1 MRLNS
6 QVSSHLH
13 GYDVFSYGYSNYP
26 VQINSAFWQEW
37 QKYRND
43 LYRFCLKCMN
53 GNVTEAEEALSRAM
67 LKAWEKV
74 QNYTDQIVNIKAWLT
89 RLTHNICVDIHR
101 ENSRRGKSLENIELY
116 ASDEEQETFFFDST
130 KETDLEI
137 NEKKTVICQAIHNLP
152 SRLRETFIL
161 NFYQELSYQ
170 EIAQQQ
176 NISYQNVCKRIS
188 QARAMLREE
197 LRDYFIG
204 SDETPTNLLEQN
216 TEVEPIENET
226 LTLSPE
232 VKEVEIAFNELSHQV
247 ELSKQ
252 QRDSSFVK
260 VNFEQILKVKKD
272 FCYWEEMTL
281 SERHLAKTT
290 PHPVIFSRC
299 LSPPNFAIF
308 NNVRIRVSKKFW
320 RNLSKK
326 IQELGTEIV
335 FKVGTKNQSRRFLSL
350 ISGTSN

>member
-13 GYDVFSYGYSNYP
+13 GYDRFLHGCADYP
-26 VQINSAFWQEW
+26 VHINSAFWQQW
-37 QKYRND
+37 QKYRD
-43 LYRFCLKCMN
+43 YLYRFCLKCMN

-67 LKAWEKV
+67 LNAWEKL
-74 QNYTDQIVNIKAWLT
+74 QNYTDYTEKIVNIKAWLT

-101 ENSRRGKSLENIELY
+101 ENSRRVKSLENIELY
-116 ASDEEQETFFFDST
+116 ASDEQQEKFFFENT
-130 KETDLEI
+130 KETDLEK

-161 NFYQELSYQ
+161 HFYRELSYQ

-188 QARAMLREE
+188 QARAILREE
-197 LRDYFIG
+197 LREYFIEPDIEL
-204 SDETPTNLLEQN
+204 DETPKKLSEQN

-232 VKEVEIAFNELSHQV
+232 VEEVEIAFNELSHQV

-252 QRDSSFVK
+252 QRDSAFVK
-260 VNFEQILKVKKD
+260 VNFEQILEVKKD

-299 LSPPNFAIF
+299 LSPPTFALF
-308 NNVRIRVSKKFW
+308 NNVRIRVSKKFCVNSIKKF
-320 RNLSKK
+320 RNWGLRSSLRQERK
-326 IQELGTEIV
+326 INHED
-335 FKVGTKNQSRRFLSL
+335 F
-350 ISGTSN
+350 